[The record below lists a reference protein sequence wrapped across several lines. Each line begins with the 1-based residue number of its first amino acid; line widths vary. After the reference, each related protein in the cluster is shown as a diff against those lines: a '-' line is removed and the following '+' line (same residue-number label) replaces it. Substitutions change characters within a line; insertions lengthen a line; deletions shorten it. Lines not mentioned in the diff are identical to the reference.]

1 MGAWRFIREQ
11 FLDGPM
17 RDARR
22 TVQYV
27 GREESASPAPGSHKV
42 HVAEQ
47 EAIVAEAL
55 KAPAETPVA
64 VRQGAKS

>member
-1 MGAWRFIREQ
+1 
-11 FLDGPM
+11 
-17 RDARR
+17 
-22 TVQYV
+22 VQYV

-55 KAPAETPVA
+55 KASAETPVA

>member
-1 MGAWRFIREQ
+1 VR
-11 FLDGPM
+11 
-17 RDARR
+17 
-22 TVQYV
+22 YV

-55 KAPAETPVA
+55 RPAAETPVA
-64 VRQGAKS
+64 VRQAAPATS